1 MEAAIK
7 NYARELQSLKQIWPI
22 VIGLLVVYGP
32 TVVLLSD
39 AIWPKSEHAHGPI
52 VFLIVLWL
60 FWRRRDAFYAA
71 NDTPSTRS
79 GVTLLSLGCVLYAL
93 GRSQSILIFEV
104 GSAIPVLMGI
114 MLLTNGAG
122 ALKKLWF
129 PILFLVFLI
138 PLPGF
143 LIDAL
148 TGPLKQYVS
157 IIVNEMLYIAGYPI
171 ARTGVVL
178 TIGPYQL
185 LIADACSGLNSMY
198 ALTALGFL
206 YAYLKQ
212 NVSKLHIALLL
223 LSILPIAF
231 ATNIARVTVLSL
243 LTYYFG
249 DEAGQGFSHDFA
261 AAVEF
266 LIALVLLFSLDAV
279 LSRVLPRATSRGAL
293 R

>member
-1 MEAAIK
+1 MEAVIK
-7 NYARELQSLKQIWPI
+7 TYARELLSLKQTWPI
-22 VIGLLVVYGP
+22 ALGLLIVYVP
-32 TVVLLSD
+32 TVVLLSE
-39 AIWPKSEHAHGPI
+39 AIWPKSEYAHGPI
-52 VFLIVLWL
+52 VFLIIVWL
-60 FWRRRDAFYAA
+60 FWRSRDVLYTTK
-71 NDTPSTRS
+71 DTPSIRS
-79 GVTLLSLGCVLYAL
+79 GTLLLVFGCLLYAL

-104 GSAIPVLMGI
+104 GSAIPVLAGI
-114 MLLTNGAG
+114 LLLTNGVA

-129 PILFLVFLI
+129 PIVFLVFLI
-138 PLPGF
+138 PLPGL

-157 IIVNEMLYIAGYPI
+157 IIVNEMLYLAGYPI

-249 DEAGQGFSHDFA
+249 DAAGQGFSHDFA
-261 AAVEF
+261 AAAEF
-266 LIALVLLFSLDAV
+266 VIALVLLFTVDAL
-279 LSRVLPRATSRGAL
+279 LSRILPRAASRGA
-293 R
+293 